1 MADEHKVADP
11 GPLGLAGFAMT
22 TFCLSSANAGL
33 WKGAGVAAALS
44 LAFFYGG
51 ITQLLAG
58 MWEFVR
64 KNTFGALAFSSFGA
78 FWLGLYALV
87 YFQKAFGANGS
98 TGIFLLGWT
107 IFTLY
112 MTIAAMRV
120 NVAVLAVFVLLLG
133 TFFLLT
139 SGNWGMVGSHA
150 SIVKAGGW
158 TGLATAAAAWYA
170 SAAGVINDTHKKVVL
185 PVGPLG

>member
-1 MADEHKVADP
+1 MSEEKIADP
-11 GPLGLAGFAMT
+11 GPLGLAAFAMT

-44 LAFFYGG
+44 LALMYGG

-64 KNTFGALAFSSFGA
+64 KNTFGALAFSSYGA

-87 YFQKAFGANGS
+87 NFQKAFGDNGS

-107 IFTLY
+107 IFTAY
-112 MTIAAMRV
+112 MLLASKAVNKVVFTVFLLLTIT
-120 NVAVLAVFVLLLG
+120 FVLL
-133 TFFLLT
+133 TI
-139 SGNWGMVGSHA
+139 GNWGMVGAHA
-150 SIVKAGGW
+150 GLVKAGGW
-158 TGLATAAAAWYA
+158 TGLATALVAWYA
-170 SAAGVINDTHKKVVL
+170 SAAGVVNATHGKTVL
-185 PVGPLG
+185 PVA